1 MATAFSRSGTFYRIG
16 TFDWRAMSWSAILAG
31 VLASLVIQILLTM
44 LGIGIGLISIDTST
58 AAASRVGVGWAAF
71 LWWAFSGVLAAF
83 VGGWVAASAASAPNS
98 GAAHALMSWAL
109 AVIIVVG
116 ATALTAGTTAGLAT
130 NLAGP
135 NAINLARLSTATE
148 RVDVRGTTGQRATA
162 ADRDVEAA
170 RRAVAAGMLGSFFA
184 LLLGAAAAFAGGK
197 FGEDQNAVV
206 AEPRSTGLP

>member
-1 MATAFSRSGTFYRIG
+1 VLRFEEELMATDFYRMG

-71 LWWAFSGVLAAF
+71 LWWTFSGVVAAF
-83 VGGWVAASAASAPNS
+83 VGGLVAASAATAPNS
-98 GAAHALMSWAL
+98 GPAHALMSWAL

-116 ATALTAGTTAGLAT
+116 ATAMTAGTTAGLAT

-135 NAINLARLSTATE
+135 NSINLARLSAATE
-148 RVDVRGTTGQRATA
+148 RGDGGGTTGQRTPA
-162 ADRDVEAA
+162 ADVETA

-197 FGEDQNAVV
+197 FAEEDDIV
-206 AEPRSTGLP
+206 AERSSTSLP